1 MKKKDDDKRPDVSLV
16 ENIIEKEQIC
26 FFGLLK
32 KRFPEYDFEIDEEIK
47 QRFLESVQRM
57 EARFVLEKMRNEKL
71 SVEYFKFYKTEY
83 DDEDYKKNNM
93 VTFLDIDSEKLSQE
107 KIEKIKENENSEE

>member
-1 MKKKDDDKRPDVSLV
+1 MKKKKDDKRPDVLLV
-16 ENIIEKEQIC
+16 ENIIEQERIC

-32 KRFPEYDFEIDEEIK
+32 KRFPEYDFEIDEETK

-83 DDEDYKKNNM
+83 DDEDYKKNNT
-93 VTFLDIDSEKLSQE
+93 VIFLDIDSEKLSQE
-107 KIEKIKENENSEE
+107 KIEKINENSEE

>member
-1 MKKKDDDKRPDVSLV
+1 MEEKSDGKRPDVLLV
-16 ENIIEKEQIC
+16 ENIIEEEKIC

-32 KRFPEYDFEIDEEIK
+32 KRFPEYDFEIDEETK
-47 QRFLESVQRM
+47 QRFTESVQRM

-83 DDEDYKKNNM
+83 DDEDNTKNNM
-93 VTFLDIDSEKLSQE
+93 VTFLDIDGEKLSQE
-107 KIEKIKENENSEE
+107 KIKENNANSEE

>member
-1 MKKKDDDKRPDVSLV
+1 MKKNDVDNKRPDVLLV
-16 ENIIEKEQIC
+16 EKIIEEEKIC

-47 QRFLESVQRM
+47 QRFIESVQRM

-83 DDEDYKKNNM
+83 DDENYKRNN
-93 VTFLDIDSEKLSQE
+93 VITFIDIDSENLSQE
-107 KIEKIKENENSEE
+107 KIAKINENSEK